1 MGRVKFNVNT
11 EYAYLQNFKILQSM
25 YQRRLL
31 MPISPSLYSSSKMPS
46 RSTESSVPSLSSPSS
61 NARCKIISSF
71 FNGPSV
77 TGTSIIQVATTMLSP
92 DGKEPEALQQQQQQ
106 PPHLSLLVLLVPVSA
121 LPTPLGV
128 VLHQQQHHQP
138 REEQD
143 RRRGVHPR
151 LS

>member
-25 YQRRLL
+25 YQRRHL
-31 MPISPSLYSSSKMPS
+31 MPISPSLYSSYKMPS
-46 RSTESSVPSLSSPSS
+46 RSTESSVPSQSSPSS

-71 FNGPSV
+71 FSGPSV
-77 TGTSIIQVATTMLSP
+77 TGTSIIQVANTMLSP
-92 DGKEPEALQQQQQQ
+92 DGKEPEALQQLL
-106 PPHLSLLVLLVPVSA
+106 PLHLSLLVLLVPVSA
-121 LPTPLGV
+121 LLTPLGV

-138 REEQD
+138 REGQD